1 MRAMHEIRSLP
12 RSPRLPLVA
21 VGALALTLAAC
32 GAPAATPEPQQPQ
45 VPPGSGAPALTGA
58 APSAAPGSFAD
69 NPIVYFVITDRFL
82 DGNPANNNSYGR
94 RGDGTQEIGTF
105 HGGDLAGL
113 TRKLED
119 GYFRDLGVNAIWI
132 TAPYEQIRGWIVGG
146 NKEFQ
151 HYAYHGYYALDYT
164 VLDQNMGTADELRR
178 FIDTAHEQD
187 IRVVFDIVINHPGYA
202 DLQSLDEFGVKVLWK
217 GWEQATLSDYHSFID
232 YNNFAFK
239 DWWGP
244 GWVRAGL
251 PGYPEAPSMDDLE
264 MQLAFLPDFRTE
276 STEAVALPV
285 FLTRKSDTRAKTIPG
300 FTVRQYLV
308 KWLTDW
314 VREYGVDGFRCDTAK
329 HVELA
334 SWAAL
339 KAAGVEA
346 LAAWKQANP
355 GKAVDGAPFWMTG
368 EVFPHGVDRDDYFD
382 RGGFDNLINFDFQ
395 HRLAEILGA
404 PEAKAETDRW
414 SRIDALYAEY
424 AAKISADPTF
434 NVLTY
439 ISSHDTR
446 LFDRKKLFPA
456 GTALLLA
463 PGGVQIFYGD
473 ESARPPGP
481 TPNSDPQQNTR
492 SDMNWQAMD
501 QELLAHWR
509 ALGQFRRRHVALAK
523 GAHRKLGDA
532 PYTFARVHREDRVV
546 AAVGVKGQVALPVGD
561 VFPEGARVQDAV
573 TGAQAVVA
581 GGKVIIT
588 AGPHGVVLLEALR
601 AAR

>member
-1 MRAMHEIRSLP
+1 MGAMHENRTLP
-12 RSPRLPLVA
+12 RAAALVA
-21 VGALALTLAAC
+21 TFVAIGAAMAAC
-32 GAPAATPEPQQPQ
+32 GRPPATQEPEA
-45 VPPGSGAPALTGA
+45 GGAPTSP
-58 APSAAPGSFAD
+58 APSAGNDVAAAPGSFAD
-69 NPIVYFVITDRFL
+69 NPIVYFVITDRFFN
-82 DGNPANNNSYGR
+82 GNPGNDNSYGR
-94 RGDGTQEIGTF
+94 RADGKQEIGTF

-132 TAPYEQIRGWIVGG
+132 TAPYEQIRGWVIGG

-164 VLDQNMGTADELRR
+164 VLDKNMGTEDELRR
-178 FIDTAHEQD
+178 FIDTAHAQD
-187 IRVVFDIVINHPGYA
+187 IRVLFDIVMNHPGYA
-202 DLQSLDEFGVKVLWK
+202 DLQSLNEFGIKVLWP
-217 GWEQATLSDYHSFID
+217 GWEKATLSDYHGFID
-232 YNNFAFK
+232 YNNFAFT

-244 GWVRAGL
+244 AWVRAGL
-251 PGYPEAPSMDDLE
+251 PGYPEAPSMDDLK

-276 STEAVALPV
+276 SSEPVPLPV
-285 FLTRKSDTRAKTIPG
+285 FLTRKSDTRAKAIPG

-308 KWLTDW
+308 EWLTDW

-329 HVELA
+329 HVELE
-334 SWAAL
+334 SWTAL

-346 LAAWKQANP
+346 LAAWKKANP
-355 GKAVDGAPFWMTG
+355 DKTVDDAPFWMTG
-368 EVFPHGVDRDDYFD
+368 EVFPHGVDRDAYFD

-395 HRLAEILGA
+395 PRLAEIFTV
-404 PEAKAETDRW
+404 PETERW
-414 SRIDALYAEY
+414 SRVDALYAEY

-446 LFDRKKLFPA
+446 LFDRKKLVPA

-473 ESARPPGP
+473 ESARPPGA
-481 TPNSDPQQNTR
+481 TPNSDPQQSTR

-501 QELLAHWR
+501 QDLLAHWR
-509 ALGQFRRRHVALAK
+509 ALGTFRRRHVALAK

-532 PYTFARVHREDRVV
+532 PYTFARVHPGDRVV
-546 AAVGVKGQVALPVGD
+546 AAIGARGQVTLPVAD
-561 VFPEGARVQDAV
+561 VFPEGAAVQDAV
-573 TGAQAVVA
+573 TGARAAVS
-581 GGKVIIT
+581 GGKVTLT

-601 AAR
+601 AAP

>member
-1 MRAMHEIRSLP
+1 MRAMHEIRTLPCSL
-12 RSPRLPLVA
+12 RRA
-21 VGALALTLAAC
+21 AALALALAAMGAGC
-32 GAPAATPEPQQPQ
+32 GTPAATQQPHHVNAPAA
-45 VPPGSGAPALTGA
+45 SAAAAA
-58 APSAAPGSFAD
+58 APTSAAEPAAAPGSFAD

-82 DGNPANNNSYGR
+82 DGNPANNGSYGR
-94 RGDGTQEIGTF
+94 RGDGKQEIGTF

-132 TAPYEQIRGWIVGG
+132 TAPYEQIRGWVVGG

-151 HYAYHGYYALDYT
+151 HYPYHGYYALDYT
-164 VLDQNMGTADELRR
+164 VLDKNMGTEDELRR
-178 FIDTAHEQD
+178 FIDTAHAQG

-202 DLQSLDEFGVKVLWK
+202 DLWSLAELGIGVLWK
-217 GWEQATLSDYHSFID
+217 GWEQATPADYHSFID

-244 GWVRAGL
+244 HWVRAGL
-251 PGYPEAPSMDDLE
+251 PGYPEAPSMDDLK

-276 STEAVALPV
+276 STEAVPLPV

-339 KAAGVEA
+339 KAGGVEA
-346 LAAWKQANP
+346 LAAWKQAHP
-355 GKAVDGAPFWMTG
+355 DQAVDGAPFWMTG

-382 RGGFDNLINFDFQ
+382 RGGFDSLINFDFQ
-395 HRLAEILGA
+395 HSLAEILSA
-404 PEAKAETDRW
+404 PKTEWWR
-414 SRIDALYAEY
+414 RIDAIYAEY
-424 AAKISADPTF
+424 AAKISADPSF

-446 LFDRKKLFPA
+446 LFDRKQLFPA
-456 GTALLLA
+456 GTAFLLA

-473 ESARPPGP
+473 ESARPTGP
-481 TPNSDPQQNTR
+481 TPGSDPQQNTR

-501 QELLAHWR
+501 QALLAHWR
-509 ALGQFRRRHVALAK
+509 TLGTFRRRHVALAK

-532 PYTFARVHREDRVV
+532 PYTFARIHPADRVV
-546 AAVGVKGQVALPVGD
+546 AAVDAKGQVALPVAD
-561 VFPEGARVQDAV
+561 VFPEGARVRDAV
-573 TGAQAVVA
+573 TGAQATVS
-581 GGKVIIT
+581 GGKVTIT
-588 AGPHGVVLLEALR
+588 AGPHGVVLLEALS